1 MSLKIEYT
9 LEDFDKN
16 EIIDKFG
23 MQPGGKAE
31 LFLAN
36 TCFRRMAKYVPK
48 DTGALMTTATIRPGS
63 VTYEVPYAHKQYTT
77 NKGKGI
83 RGKYWDKK
91 MANNERNIVAQEVA
105 DYVKKLKGS
114 K

>member
-1 MSLKIEYT
+1 MEIKYSLQ
-9 LEDFDKN
+9 DFNDKK
-16 EIIDKFG
+16 IIDKFG
-23 MQPGGKAE
+23 MEEGGDAD

-36 TCFRRMAKYVPK
+36 TCFRRMTKYVPWQ
-48 DTGALMTTATIRPGS
+48 TGALATTVTVKPGS
-63 VTYEVPYAHKQYTT
+63 VTYEQNYAHKQYTT

-91 MANNERNIVAQEVA
+91 MVNNEKDIIAKEVES
-105 DYVKKLKGS
+105 YVKKLKGS

>member
-1 MSLKIEYT
+1 MKIQYS

-16 EIIDKFG
+16 KIIDKYG
-23 MQPGGKAE
+23 MQKDGKAS

-48 DTGALMTTATIRPGS
+48 DTGALMTTATIKPGQ
-63 VTYEVPYAHKQYTT
+63 VIYEVPYARKQFYT

-83 RGKYWDKK
+83 RGKRWDL
-91 MANNERNIVAQEVA
+91 AVENNEKDQIAKEVEN
-105 DYVKKLKGS
+105 YVKWLKG